1 MLNERQLNIPT
12 TPLIDRS
19 QCRSTPRALTVKP
32 PPASKP
38 RFRNQT
44 EDDISVQSLS
54 QAGDQSI
61 DTADDPFLIPALK
74 PRKDSESP
82 KSHVQNLPPEILEG
96 IFGHVVGHLG
106 STSSDLSGSH
116 NNVRNWNAI
125 MRHPR
130 RKNVAD
136 LALVSNT
143 WRRLIQERVYRHSK
157 TALSSSSKPELTNT
171 GKVKIQGTRAAL
183 EECRD
188 WFLKHRHLQA
198 YVRHFEIL
206 VPIWEMRP
214 GQTQQRLTMDPLP
227 QPDGHFSLFHAFQGL
242 AINANRTEDGQPAPT
257 AFQLASKNAT
267 IDEIFGYSKV
277 LFPYLCALTIEG
289 GHCKRPPKVRYF
301 REANIISA
309 PQDLKSEVAIPS
321 VVNTI
326 DSRVITPSM
335 STFPQEGPQF
345 NSPIRHQP
353 QPFAPQLLQQN
364 TEPQLPQLSN
374 TRTLILK
381 GAWNMIR
388 SSTDFSTFAT
398 ALPSFR
404 EFHCTYHKPKTGAYR
419 AICDS
424 LAREFPPTV
433 TSLNLCLEGLYTK
446 NASSLKKW
454 RKLYPTHHICRNL
467 GAVAPQLESLTYTGR
482 VCGAIFSSA
491 IKAAEKTRG
500 SCTRL
505 KSIDIVVN
513 NVCRD
518 PTTNN
523 DGTGMYN
530 FAFIQAFEA
539 LVVQGVRALQTY
551 TSVKSLRIRF
561 IDLDSPAPQLNP
573 MFHLEGN
580 RAWGLWSE
588 EILSLL
594 REARPEVKFLGW
606 PGKVIDGG
614 EELMERDTTGLRRSV
629 GVEYYK
635 AMAQVGSF

>member
-1 MLNERQLNIPT
+1 MPNERPLNVPT
-12 TPLIDRS
+12 TPLIDRG

-54 QAGDQSI
+54 QTGDQSI
-61 DTADDPFLIPALK
+61 DTVDDPFLIPALK
-74 PRKDSESP
+74 PSKDSVSP
-82 KSHVQNLPPEILEG
+82 KSHVQDLPPEILEG

-106 STSSDLSGSH
+106 STSSDPSGSQ

-136 LALVSNT
+136 LALVSET
-143 WRRLIQERVYRHSK
+143 WRRLIQERVYRHI
-157 TALSSSSKPELTNT
+157 
-171 GKVKIQGTRAAL
+171 KIQGTRAAL
-183 EECRD
+183 EECAD
-188 WFLKHRHLQA
+188 WFLRKPHLQA
-198 YVRHFEIL
+198 YVRHFEVL
-206 VPIWEMRP
+206 VPIWEMRL
-214 GQTQQRLTMDPLP
+214 GQPQQCLMADPH
-227 QPDGHFSLFHAFQGL
+227 PDGQFSLFHAFQGL
-242 AINANRTEDGQPAPT
+242 AINANRTEDGQPGPT

-267 IDEIFGYSKV
+267 IDEIFGCAQA

-301 REANIISA
+301 REANIINA
-309 PQDLKSEVAIPS
+309 LQNLRS
-321 VVNTI
+321 VVTIPIGIGTI
-326 DSRVITPSM
+326 DSRIITPSM
-335 STFPQEGPQF
+335 PAFLQENLQLK
-345 NSPIRHQP
+345 SPISNQP
-353 QPFAPQLLQQN
+353 QPFAPPLFQQ
-364 TEPQLPQLSN
+364 TIEPQLPHLSN

-381 GAWNMIR
+381 GAWNMVR
-388 SSTDFSTFAT
+388 SSADFSTLAT
-398 ALPSFR
+398 ALPSIR

-424 LAREFPPTV
+424 LAYDFPPTI

-454 RKLYPTHHICRNL
+454 RKLYPTHHICRNI

-491 IKAAEKTRG
+491 VKAAEQTRG

-505 KSIDIVVN
+505 KSIDVVVN

-530 FAFIQAFEA
+530 FAFIQGFEA
-539 LVVQGVRALQTY
+539 LVVQGVRVLQTY
-551 TSVKSLRIRF
+551 PSVKNMRIRF

-573 MFHLEGN
+573 TFHLEGN

-594 REARPEVKFLGW
+594 TETRPDVRFLGW
-606 PGKVIDGG
+606 PGKLIDGA
-614 EELMERDTTGLRRSV
+614 EDVLERDATGLRRSI

-635 AMAQVGSF
+635 AMAHAGSFQ

>member
-1 MLNERQLNIPT
+1 MLNERPLNIPT
-12 TPLIDRS
+12 TPLIDRC

-74 PRKDSESP
+74 PPNDSEP
-82 KSHVQNLPPEILEG
+82 LKSQVKDLPPEILEG

-106 STSSDLSGSH
+106 STSSDLSGSQ

-130 RKNVAD
+130 RKKVAD
-136 LALVSNT
+136 LALVSGT
-143 WRRLIQERVYRHSK
+143 WRRLIQERVYRHI
-157 TALSSSSKPELTNT
+157 
-171 GKVKIQGTRAAL
+171 KIQGTRLAL
-183 EECRD
+183 EECAD
-188 WFLKHRHLQA
+188 WFLQNHHLQG
-198 YVRHFEIL
+198 YVRHFEVL

-214 GQTQQRLTMDPLP
+214 GKPQQRVMVDP
-227 QPDGHFSLFHAFQGL
+227 QSDGQFSLFHAFQGL
-242 AINANRTEDGQPAPT
+242 AINANRTENGQPAPT

-267 IDEIFGYSKV
+267 MDEIFGCAQA

-301 REANIISA
+301 REANIINA
-309 PQDLKSEVAIPS
+309 LQGLGSEAIIPS
-321 VVNTI
+321 GVGTI
-326 DSRVITPSM
+326 DPRIITPSM
-335 STFPQEGPQF
+335 PTFLQENLQF
-345 NSPIRHQP
+345 NLPILHQP
-353 QPFAPQLLQQN
+353 RPFGPPLFQQN
-364 TEPQLPQLSN
+364 IEPQLPQLVD
-374 TRTLILK
+374 TKTLILK
-381 GAWNMIR
+381 GAWNMVR
-388 SSTDFSTFAT
+388 SSADFSTLAT
-398 ALPSFR
+398 AMPSIR

-424 LAREFPPTV
+424 LAYDFPPTI

-446 NASSLKKW
+446 NMSSLKKW

-467 GAVAPQLESLTYTGR
+467 GAVTPQLESLTYTGR

-491 IKAAEKTRG
+491 IKAAEQTRG

-518 PTTNN
+518 PTTNS

-530 FAFIQAFEA
+530 FAFIQGFEA
-539 LVVQGVRALQTY
+539 LVVQGVRVLQTY
-551 TSVKSLRIRF
+551 TSVKNMRIRF

-573 MFHLEGN
+573 TFHLEGN

-594 REARPEVKFLGW
+594 REARPNVRFLGW
-606 PGKVIDGG
+606 PGKLIDGG
-614 EELMERDTTGLRRSV
+614 EEVMERDATGLRRSV

-635 AMAQVGSF
+635 AMAQAGSYS

>member
-1 MLNERQLNIPT
+1 MLNERPLNIPT

-32 PPASKP
+32 PPTSKP

-61 DTADDPFLIPALK
+61 DIADDPFLIPALK
-74 PRKDSESP
+74 PHKDLGTP
-82 KSHVQNLPPEILEG
+82 KSHVQDLPPEILEG
-96 IFGHVVGHLG
+96 IVGHVIGHLG
-106 STSSDLSGSH
+106 SITSDPSGPQHS
-116 NNVRNWNAI
+116 VRNWNAI

-130 RKNVAD
+130 RKKVAD
-136 LALVSNT
+136 LALVSDT
-143 WRRLIQERVYRHSK
+143 WRRLVQERVYRHI
-157 TALSSSSKPELTNT
+157 
-171 GKVKIQGTRAAL
+171 KIQGTRAAL
-183 EECRD
+183 EHCVD
-188 WFLKHRHLQA
+188 WFLQHPHLQA
-198 YVRHFEIL
+198 YVRHFEVL
-206 VPIWEMRP
+206 VPIWEMRL
-214 GQTQQRLTMDPLP
+214 GQSQQRFLPNP
-227 QPDGHFSLFHAFQGL
+227 QPDPQFSLFHAFQGL
-242 AINANRTEDGQPAPT
+242 AINTNHTEDGQPTPS

-267 IDEIFGYSKV
+267 IDDIFTCAQA

-289 GHCKRPPKVRYF
+289 GHCKRPPKVHYF
-301 REANIISA
+301 SEAN
-309 PQDLKSEVAIPS
+309 
-321 VVNTI
+321 VVNALQTPRSVATI
-326 DSRVITPSM
+326 PFGVGTSRIITPSM
-335 STFPQEGPQF
+335 PTCLQENLKF
-345 NSPIRHQP
+345 NSPILHQP
-353 QPFAPQLLQQN
+353 QPFPSPILQQ
-364 TEPQLPQLSN
+364 TIEPQLPKLSN
-374 TRTLILK
+374 TKTLILK
-381 GAWNMIR
+381 GAWNMVR
-388 SSTDFSTFAT
+388 SSDDFSTLAM
-398 ALPSFR
+398 ALPSIR

-419 AICDS
+419 AICNS
-424 LAREFPPTV
+424 LVYHFPPTI

-454 RKLYPTHHICRNL
+454 RKLYPIHHICRNL
-467 GAVAPQLESLTYTGR
+467 GAVTPQLESLTYTGR

-491 IKAAEKTRG
+491 IKAAEQTRG

-530 FAFIQAFEA
+530 LAFIQGFEA
-539 LVVQGVRALQTY
+539 LVVQGVRVLQTY
-551 TSVKSLRIRF
+551 TSVRNMRIRF

-573 MFHLEGN
+573 TFHLEGN

-594 REARPEVKFLGW
+594 REARPDVRFLGW
-606 PGKVIDGG
+606 PGKMIDGG
-614 EELMERDTTGLRRSV
+614 DEVMERDATGLRRSV

-635 AMAQVGSF
+635 AMAQAGGFG

>member
-1 MLNERQLNIPT
+1 MLNECPLTKPT
-12 TPLIDRS
+12 TPLIDRG

-38 RFRNQT
+38 RFKNQT

-54 QAGDQSI
+54 QADDQSI

-74 PRKDSESP
+74 PPKDSETH
-82 KSHVQNLPPEILEG
+82 KSQVKDLPPEILEG
-96 IFGHVVGHLG
+96 IFGHVVGQLG
-106 STSSDLSGSH
+106 STSSDLSGSQ

-136 LALVSNT
+136 LALVSAT
-143 WRRLIQERVYRHSK
+143 WRRLIQERVYRHSEI
-157 TALSSSSKPELTNT
+157 ASSSSSKSAVSNIDE
-171 GKVKIQGTRAAL
+171 VKIQGTRTAL
-183 EECRD
+183 EECAD
-188 WFLKHRHLQA
+188 WFLQNPHLQG

-214 GQTQQRLTMDPLP
+214 GKPQQRFMVDP
-227 QPDGHFSLFHAFQGL
+227 QSDGQFSPFHAFQGL

-257 AFQLASKNAT
+257 AFHLASKNAT
-267 IDEIFGYSKV
+267 MDEIFGCTQA

-301 REANIISA
+301 REANIIS
-309 PQDLKSEVAIPS
+309 PDLRSEATVPS
-321 VVNTI
+321 GVSTT
-326 DSRVITPSM
+326 DSKVITPSM
-335 STFPQEGPQF
+335 PTFLQANPQP
-345 NSPIRHQP
+345 NLPILHQP
-353 QPFAPQLLQQN
+353 QPQSFAPPSFQQ
-364 TEPQLPQLSN
+364 TIEPQLPHLSN
-374 TRTLILK
+374 TTTLILK

-388 SSTDFSTFAT
+388 SSADFSTLAT
-398 ALPSFR
+398 AMPSIR

-424 LAREFPPTV
+424 LAQEFPPTI

-446 NASSLKKW
+446 NMSSLKKW
-454 RKLYPTHHICRNL
+454 RKLYPAHHICRNL
-467 GAVAPQLESLTYTGR
+467 GAVTPQLESLTYTGR

-518 PTTNN
+518 PTTNI

-530 FAFIQAFEA
+530 FAFIQSFEA

-551 TSVKSLRIRF
+551 TSVKNMRIRF

-573 MFHLEGN
+573 TFHLEGN

-594 REARPEVKFLGW
+594 KEARPDVRFLGW
-606 PGKVIDGG
+606 PGKLIDAR
-614 EELMERDTTGLRRSV
+614 EEVLERDATGLRRSV

-635 AMAQVGSF
+635 AMAQAGSFP

>member
-1 MLNERQLNIPT
+1 MLNERPLNTPT
-12 TPLIDRS
+12 TPLIDRC
-19 QCRSTPRALTVKP
+19 QCRSTPRALTAKP

-61 DTADDPFLIPALK
+61 DTTDDPFLIPASK
-74 PRKDSESP
+74 PHKDSEPP
-82 KSHVQNLPPEILEG
+82 KSHVTELPPEILEG
-96 IFGHVVGHLG
+96 VFGHVVGHLG
-106 STSSDLSGSH
+106 STSSDLSGSRH
-116 NNVRNWNAI
+116 NVRNWNAI

-130 RKNVAD
+130 RKKVAD
-136 LALVSNT
+136 LALVSET
-143 WRRLIQERVYRHSK
+143 WRRLIQERVYRHI
-157 TALSSSSKPELTNT
+157 
-171 GKVKIQGTRAAL
+171 KIQGTRAAL
-183 EECRD
+183 EECGE
-188 WFLKHRHLQA
+188 WFLKKTHLQG

-214 GQTQQRLTMDPLP
+214 GQP
-227 QPDGHFSLFHAFQGL
+227 QPRLMVDPHANGQLNLFQAFQGL
-242 AINANRTEDGQPAPT
+242 TINANRTEDGQTAPT

-267 IDEIFGYSKV
+267 MDEIFGYAHV

-289 GHCKRPPKVRYF
+289 GHCKRPPKVRYY
-301 REANIISA
+301 REANIINVLQNLRSR
-309 PQDLKSEVAIPS
+309 IPLS
-321 VVNTI
+321 PGVGTI
-326 DSRVITPSM
+326 GSKIIAPSM
-335 STFPQEGPQF
+335 PAFLQENIQI
-345 NSPIRHQP
+345 NLPILHQP
-353 QPFAPQLLQQN
+353 QPCVPPLSQQIV
-364 TEPQLPQLSN
+364 EPQLPQLP
-374 TRTLILK
+374 TTKTLILK
-381 GAWNMIR
+381 GAWNMVR
-388 SSTDFSTFAT
+388 SSADFFTIAT
-398 ALPSFR
+398 ALPSLR

-424 LAREFPPTV
+424 LAYNFPPTI

-446 NASSLKKW
+446 NTSSLKKW

-482 VCGAIFSSA
+482 VCGAIFSTA
-491 IKAAEKTRG
+491 VKAAEQTRG

-518 PTTNN
+518 LTSNN
-523 DGTGMYN
+523 DGTGMHN

-551 TSVKSLRIRF
+551 TSVKNMRIRF

-594 REARPEVKFLGW
+594 REARPDVRFLGW
-606 PGKVIDGG
+606 PGKLMDGG
-614 EELMERDTTGLRRSV
+614 EEVMERDATGLRRSI

-635 AMAQVGSF
+635 AMAQAGSF

>member
-1 MLNERQLNIPT
+1 MLNERPLNIPT

-32 PPASKP
+32 PPTSKP

-61 DTADDPFLIPALK
+61 DAADDPFLIPVLK
-74 PRKDSESP
+74 SRKDSESP

-106 STSSDLSGSH
+106 STSSDLSGSQ

-136 LALVSNT
+136 LALVSVT

-157 TALSSSSKPELTNT
+157 TALSSLFKLEITNA

-183 EECRD
+183 DECGD
-188 WFLKHRHLQA
+188 WFLQNPHLQA
-198 YVRHFEIL
+198 YVRHFEVL

-214 GQTQQRLTMDPLP
+214 GQNQQRLLVDP
-227 QPDGHFSLFHAFQGL
+227 QSDGHFSLFHAFQGL
-242 AINANRTEDGQPAPT
+242 AINANRTEDGQPTPT

-267 IDEIFGYSKV
+267 MDEVFGYAQV

-301 REANIISA
+301 REANTINALPNLRSG
-309 PQDLKSEVAIPS
+309 VAMPS
-321 VVNTI
+321 VVKTI
-326 DSRVITPSM
+326 ESRIVTPSM
-335 STFPQEGPQF
+335 PICQEEHFQF
-345 NSPIRHQP
+345 NLPIIHQP
-353 QPFAPQLLQQN
+353 QAFAPHFMQQII
-364 TEPQLPQLSN
+364 EPQLPQLSN
-374 TRTLILK
+374 TKTLILK

-388 SSTDFSTFAT
+388 SSADFSTFAT

-424 LAREFPPTV
+424 LACDFPPTV

-491 IKAAEKTRG
+491 IKAAEQTRG

-530 FAFIQAFEA
+530 LAFIQGFET

-551 TSVKSLRIRF
+551 TSVKNMRIRF

-594 REARPEVKFLGW
+594 KEARPEVKFLGW
-606 PGKVIDGG
+606 PGKLIDGG
-614 EELMERDTTGLRRSV
+614 EEVMEKDSTGLRRSV

-635 AMAQVGSF
+635 AVAQVGSF